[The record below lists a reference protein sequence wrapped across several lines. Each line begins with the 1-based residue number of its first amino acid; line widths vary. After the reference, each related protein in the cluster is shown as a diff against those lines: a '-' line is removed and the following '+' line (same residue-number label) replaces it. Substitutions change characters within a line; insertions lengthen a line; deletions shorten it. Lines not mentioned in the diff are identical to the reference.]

1 MSDSKLIAYQKLA
14 LWPLTV
20 LSLLFLAGYLV
31 ESFEVII
38 LGLDE
43 RFFSIF
49 NIGIWLVFAIDYLV
63 MLYLAVDRKYFF
75 RTHLFD
81 LLLVIVPHIRG
92 LRALRILLLF
102 ERVVGGLKGK
112 IYISIPYY
120 VAGAATLLILLS
132 GGAIY
137 QAESKMDSSN
147 IKTPGDALWWATV
160 TVTTVGYGDRFPVS
174 TEGRWIAVALMISGI
189 AVVGSITASLA
200 AWIVN
205 KVNDEKSKAK

>member
-1 MSDSKLIAYQKLA
+1 MSESRLIAYQRLA

-20 LSLLFLAGYLV
+20 LSLLFLVGYLID
-31 ESFEVII
+31 SFEVS
-38 LGLDE
+38 LMGLDE
-43 RFFSIF
+43 GFFSIL
-49 NIGIWLVFAIDYLV
+49 NVGIWLVFAIDYLT

-81 LLLVIVPHIRG
+81 LLLVLIPHIRA

-112 IYISIPYY
+112 IYVSIPYY

-137 QAESKMDSSN
+137 QAESNIDGSN

-174 TEGRWIAVALMISGI
+174 NEGRWIAVALMISGI

-205 KVNDEKSKAK
+205 KVNDERSQEK